1 MIDFGLSTKYQDE
14 NINHLP
20 KQKSTFFKG
29 NLVFGSRNAF
39 RGISLSRRDD
49 LISLA
54 DLLLYLIVGD
64 LEYMKDGENEQQS
77 QDQAS
82 EFQKIGLKKVTMTPE
97 ELCISN
103 ESKKIYPFL
112 KEVYGLKYDEE
123 PNYNK
128 LNFIL
133 VKELMSENLSPSKE
147 FDWMSNN

>member
-1 MIDFGLSTKYQDE
+1 M
-14 NINHLP
+14 NHLP
-20 KQKSTFFKG
+20 KQKSAFFKG

-54 DLLLYLIVGD
+54 YLLLYLIDGD
-64 LEYMKDGENEQQS
+64 LEYMKDGDADKHP
-77 QDQAS
+77 QDQAA

-97 ELCISN
+97 ELCLSN

-112 KEVYGLKYDEE
+112 KEVYSLKFDEE

-133 VKELMSENLSPSKE
+133 VKELMSVNLSPTKE